1 MKFRPAQLLCEPDN
15 LSGQPHSVARFV
27 FSYFSLSLSIALQN
41 DQLEM
46 VGDELRRVKS
56 VRWNFIGG
64 TGGTQ
69 PVPAICNQHGAEWKG
84 RRSQKRKDKKRAHA
98 RSLSDSPPDDR

>member
-27 FSYFSLSLSIALQN
+27 FSLFFSLSLSIALQN
-41 DQLEM
+41 DELEM

-56 VRWNFIGG
+56 VR
-64 TGGTQ
+64 
-69 PVPAICNQHGAEWKG
+69 
-84 RRSQKRKDKKRAHA
+84 
-98 RSLSDSPPDDR
+98 